1 MKQLLLTALLLLCA
15 WGASAQEALWEKPL
29 PTSPEQHAN
38 GSVTFR
44 YVAPEATKVE
54 VTGDFAAEP
63 LPMTRNAEGI
73 WEAQS
78 EPLPSELYSYSF
90 VVDGIRTIDP
100 SNVHTVRDIAT
111 VSNIFIV
118 GGKRGDLYSV
128 QDTPHGTLSRVWY
141 SSPSLGIERRMTIY
155 TPPGYE
161 QSRKR
166 YPVLYLL
173 HGMGGDEE
181 AWSALGRT
189 AQIMDNL
196 IATGKAEPMLVVM
209 TNGNAIQQGAPGHCP
224 KGLYQPQFKLPKTM
238 EGSFEQS
245 FADVVKFIDRNYR
258 TLAKRDKRAIA
269 GLSMGGF
276 HALHI
281 SRTMPK
287 MFDWVGLFSAATMRG
302 EGEHFYNDMEATLAA
317 QRDNGLKLYWIGC
330 GTEDFLWK
338 MNADFRAKLNQM
350 EFPYTFRQSDGGH
363 TWRNWRI
370 YLTEF
375 AQLLFQP
382 HY

>member
-1 MKQLLLTALLLLCA
+1 MKHTFLTLFALLTVLTL
-15 WGASAQEALWEKPL
+15 SAQEALWDTAL

-38 GSVTFR
+38 HSVTFR
-44 YVAPEATKVE
+44 YVAPDATKVE
-54 VTGDFAAEP
+54 VTGDFADEP
-63 LPMTRNAEGI
+63 LPMSRNAEGV
-73 WEAQS
+73 WETTTA
-78 EPLPSELYSYSF
+78 PLASELYTYSF
-90 VVDGIRTIDP
+90 VVDGVRTIDP

-111 VSNIFIV
+111 VSNLFIV
-118 GGKRGDLYSV
+118 SGERGDLYNV
-128 QDTPHGTLSRVWY
+128 QQTPHGTLSRVWY
-141 SSPSLGIERRMTIY
+141 PCPTLGTERRMTIY

-161 QSRKR
+161 TGKGR

-181 AWSALGRT
+181 AWPALGRT
-189 AQIMDNL
+189 AQILDNL
-196 IATGKAEPMLVVM
+196 IAQGKAEKMIVVM
-209 TNGNAIQQGAPGHCP
+209 TNGNAIQQAAPGHCP
-224 KGLYQPQFKLPKTM
+224 KGLYKPQFKLPKTM

-245 FADVVKFIDRNYR
+245 FGDVVKFVDRHYR
-258 TLAKRDKRAIA
+258 TIPKRDKRAIA

-287 MFDWVGLFSAATMRG
+287 TFDWVGLFSAATMKG
-302 EGEHFYNDMEATLAA
+302 ENEAFYKDWDTTLKA
-317 QRDNGLKLYWIGC
+317 QRDNGLRLYWIGI
-330 GTEDFLWK
+330 GTDDFLWK
-338 MNADFRAKLNQM
+338 MNTTYREKLDAM

-375 AQLLFQP
+375 AQLIFR
-382 HY
+382 

>member
-1 MKQLLLTALLLLCA
+1 MKHFFLTLCA
-15 WGASAQEALWEKPL
+15 LCATLSLTAQEALWEGPL
-29 PTSPEQHAN
+29 PLSPEQHADR
-38 GSVTFR
+38 SVTFR
-44 YVAPEATKVE
+44 YTAPEAEKVE
-54 VTGDFAAEP
+54 LSGDFAAQP

-73 WEAQS
+73 WEVTT
-78 EPLPSELYSYSF
+78 EPLDSELYTYSF
-90 VVDGIRTIDP
+90 MVDGVRVIDP

-111 VSNIFIV
+111 MSNLFIV
-118 GGKRGDLYSV
+118 AGERGDLYSV
-128 QDTPHGTLSRVWY
+128 LQTPHGTLSKVWY
-141 SSPSLGIERRMTIY
+141 PSPTLGIERRMTIY

-161 QSRKR
+161 EGKGR

-181 AWSALGRT
+181 AWPALGRT
-189 AQIMDNL
+189 AQILDNL
-196 IATGKAEPMLVVM
+196 IAQGKAEKMIVVM
-209 TNGNAIQQGAPGHCP
+209 TNGNAIQQAAPGHSP
-224 KGLYQPQFKLPKTM
+224 KGLYKPQFKLPKTM
-238 EGSFEQS
+238 EGSFEKS
-245 FADVVKFIDRNYR
+245 FTDVVAYVDKHYR
-258 TLAKRDKRAIA
+258 TIAKREKRAIA

-287 MFDWVGLFSAATMRG
+287 TFDYVGLFSAATMRG
-302 EGEHFYNDMEATLAA
+302 EGEAFYGDMDQTLAA

-338 MNADFRAKLNQM
+338 MNAQFRAKLDQL
-350 EFPYTFRQSDGGH
+350 EFPYHFRESDGGH

-375 AQLLFQP
+375 SQLLFK
-382 HY
+382 

>member
-1 MKQLLLTALLLLCA
+1 MKHLFLTLCA
-15 WGASAQEALWEKPL
+15 LCATLSLTAQEALWEGPL
-29 PTSPEQHAN
+29 PLSPEQHADR
-38 GSVTFR
+38 SVTFR
-44 YVAPEATKVE
+44 YTAPEAEKVE
-54 VTGDFAAEP
+54 LSGDFAAQP

-73 WEAQS
+73 WEVTT
-78 EPLPSELYSYSF
+78 EPLDSELYTYSF
-90 VVDGIRTIDP
+90 MVDGVRVIDP

-111 VSNIFIV
+111 VSNLFIV
-118 GGKRGDLYSV
+118 AGERGDLYSV
-128 QDTPHGTLSRVWY
+128 LQTPHGTLSKVWY
-141 SSPSLGIERRMTIY
+141 PSPTLGIERRMTIY

-161 QSRKR
+161 EGKGR

-181 AWSALGRT
+181 AWPALGRT
-189 AQIMDNL
+189 AQILDNL
-196 IATGKAEPMLVVM
+196 IAQGKAEKMIVVM
-209 TNGNAIQQGAPGHCP
+209 TNGNAIQQAAPGHSP
-224 KGLYQPQFKLPKTM
+224 KGLYKPQFKLPKTM
-238 EGSFEQS
+238 EGSFEKS
-245 FADVVKFIDRNYR
+245 FTDVVAYVDKHYR
-258 TLAKRDKRAIA
+258 TIAKREKRAIA

-287 MFDWVGLFSAATMRG
+287 TFDYVGLFSAATMRG
-302 EGEHFYNDMEATLAA
+302 EGEAFYGDMDQTLAA

-338 MNADFRAKLNQM
+338 MNAQFRAKLDQL
-350 EFPYTFRQSDGGH
+350 EFPYHFRESDGGH

-375 AQLLFQP
+375 SQLLFK
-382 HY
+382 